1 MNRTAKWTAGCIA
14 WLLVC
19 HAFLASFAVAAP
31 YDPGLT
37 PSPNVSNGTAV
48 YPAKIINDFNT
59 AADVATWS
67 AGENTKSVNFVTG
80 ILNGPGSVYEGA
92 GALEQQPERVKVYAW
107 RTIYRDFATPLD
119 LSDSRYLAFAAN
131 SWGWQPVEYVL
142 RIRLHGADGVNESI
156 AHIKPDS
163 WRTVF
168 VDVSNWSGR
177 GAISKMEIS
186 FMQNFDLEG
195 VPPGA
200 PGYDYWD
207 GRFQIDQISATN
219 VLDMRFSKPGD
230 PEGFTAAQG
239 AVAVDAGALQWTV
252 AGAGDALTSGS
263 FALSIAE
270 RNAISLT
277 LANGTPAE
285 RLKVSWTTE
294 EDPVWDDEKSK
305 TFDVDPSSGMKAY
318 DFNLSDKLNWSGTL
332 QAFRIQPVL
341 EEGEGGVIQLDEA
354 EFKILPPLPPE
365 TIGEL
370 ARPVIGGD
378 GSVVV
383 AGSITSAS
391 VEIDP
396 EARLTL
402 YELPTYSDPFDPA
415 SERVK
420 LGEQPAAASF
430 SFAFPLLDDSRS
442 RLYSKFAVALET
454 DDATLWVDAPQYI
467 ANPQT
472 LAENTYPFPEAKSK
486 KGLQVQYTDDA
497 EELGISHAALNVAY
511 DQMLYLTDSQPANT
525 IPYEFQGKTY
535 YFKKNVVENLDL
547 QIKSLSDNDNIV
559 SLILIMYRNL
569 DPNTPN
575 HILIHPD
582 SEPGGTVYAVNTKT
596 AEGIG
601 YYGAITSFL
610 AERYTREDEAYGRA
624 VNYIVGN
631 EIGQNKVWN
640 NMGPKLIHEYVE
652 DYARTLRLT
661 DTIIRSH
668 YDKARAYVS
677 LDHFWDENL
686 PSDSLWKYDNK
697 NIVDLLTE
705 HLKTNGDIP
714 WNMAFH
720 PYPENLFNPKFWED
734 ATATFDFNT
743 QRITFKNLSV
753 LVDYLRQPEYLY
765 EGEMRRIIL
774 SEQGFHSL
782 DNSEQAQNIQAAAYA
797 YAYYIVEFLDGI
809 DSFILHR
816 HVDHAFEGGLN
827 LGLWT
832 NLPGETATPD
842 RKKLAYHVF
851 RDIDTAKSLEATSF
865 ALDVIGIDSWE
876 AAIPGFDPAKLN
888 DRVAPAYAP
897 AELNGPSQGHDPKAV
912 RISTFENGT
921 DGWTFADNSNGVSSA
936 AGDAYE
942 GASALRVTFSALSKM
957 WRGADLQLSSPVDL
971 SNTPVLKLALKVPG
985 TLPDRTHYAK
995 VKVYSG
1001 STSAEA
1007 VVALPNPGEW
1017 QSIAADFRG
1026 FDGIGAVDRIKVWMS
1041 SPATTNWNGSF
1052 LIDDVS
1058 FERKGETRESVANLD
1073 VSARLL
1079 ADPLGV
1085 GSNLEVTVT
1094 NYDDKKLS
1102 GEIAVTS
1109 EHATFSTSALDVNR
1123 VLPGESKTF
1132 LVSVV
1137 DYAPPPAGGNVTM
1150 TFTYRETAVTKTI
1163 GAVKPNGE
1171 DQVPSNVELLHNFET
1186 GLQGWEAVDNLA
1198 GLRTVETFPNGPTK
1212 PILGSYALNA
1222 RSAVAPATS
1231 WKTAKVAPETAID
1244 MSEAHTFFYHIDSYG
1259 GVPNATYE
1267 TRVVLTG
1274 ADGTTHMHTQAMQA
1288 DRWNRIAT
1296 DVSGWAGRSAVTS
1309 IEIGYRAVGNDMA
1322 WNPEIQYDYIGFEK

>member
-14 WLLVC
+14 WLLIC

-37 PSPNVSNGTAV
+37 PSPNVSSGNAM
-48 YPAKIINDFNT
+48 YPSKIINDFNT
-59 AADVATWS
+59 AADAATWS
-67 AGENTKSVNFVTG
+67 TGENTRSVNFVTG

-92 GALEQQPERVKVYAW
+92 GALEQRPEPVKVYAW
-107 RTIYRDFATPLD
+107 RTIYREFAAPLD
-119 LSDSRYLAFAAN
+119 LSDARYLAFAAN
-131 SWGWQPVEYVL
+131 SWGWQPVDYVL
-142 RIRLHGADGVNESI
+142 RIRLYGADGIHESI
-156 AHIKPDS
+156 AHIQPDR

-177 GAISKMEIS
+177 GAISKMELS

-195 VPPGA
+195 VAPGA

-207 GRFQIDQISATN
+207 GRFQIDYIAATN

-230 PEGFTAAQG
+230 PEGFTASQG
-239 AVAVDAGALQWTV
+239 TVSVASGALQWNV
-252 AGAGDALTSGS
+252 AGPNDTLTSGA
-263 FALSIAE
+263 FAVSIAE
-270 RNAISLT
+270 RNAISLR
-277 LANGTPAE
+277 LANGTPAK
-285 RLKVSWTTE
+285 RMKVSWTTA
-294 EDPVWDDEKSK
+294 EDPDWDEEKSK
-305 TFDVDPSSGMKAY
+305 LFDVEPFSGMKSY
-318 DFNLSDKLNWSGTL
+318 DFNMSNKLSWGGTL
-332 QAFRIQPVL
+332 QSFRIQPVL
-341 EEGEGGVIQLDEA
+341 ADGEGGLVQVDEA
-354 EFKILPPLPPE
+354 EFNILPPLPPE

-370 ARPVIGGD
+370 AQPVIQGGGTVVAEGAVTS
-378 GSVVV
+378 GSV
-383 AGSITSAS
+383 SL
-391 VEIDP
+391 EP
-396 EARLTL
+396 NARLVL
-402 YELPTYSDPFDPA
+402 YEFPTYSNPFDPA
-415 SERVK
+415 SERAK
-420 LGEQPAAASF
+420 LAEQPASTSF
-430 SFAFPLLDDSRS
+430 AFAFPLEDAGRS

-454 DDATLWVDAPQYI
+454 DDATLWVDAPKYI
-467 ANPQT
+467 ANPQS
-472 LAENTYPFPEAKSK
+472 LAERTYPFPEAKSK

-511 DQMLYLTDSQPANT
+511 DQMLYLTDSQPDNT
-525 IPYEFQGKTY
+525 IPYEFQGETY
-535 YFKKNVVENLDL
+535 YFKKNVVEQLDR

-569 DPNTPN
+569 DPSTPN

-596 AEGIG
+596 AEGVG
-601 YYGAITSFL
+601 YYGAVTSFL
-610 AERYTREDEAYGRA
+610 AERYTRADEAYGRA

-631 EIGQNKVWN
+631 EIGQNKIWN

-661 DTIIRSH
+661 DTIVRSH
-668 YDKARAYVS
+668 YDKARVYVS

-697 NIVDLLTE
+697 NIVDMLTA
-705 HLKTNGDIP
+705 HLKTHGDIP

-734 ATATFDFNT
+734 STATFDFHT

-753 LVDYLRQPEYLY
+753 LVDYLRQPDFLY
-765 EGEMRRIIL
+765 NGEMRRIIL

-782 DNSEQAQNIQAAAYA
+782 DNSEQAQKIQAAAYA

-851 RDIDTAKSLEATSF
+851 RDIDTEKSLEATQF

-876 AAIPGFDPAKLN
+876 AAIPGFDPEKLS
-888 DRVAPAYAP
+888 DRVAPAQAP
-897 AELNGPSQGHDPKAV
+897 AEFNGASQGVDPKAV
-912 RISTFENGT
+912 PITDFEDGT
-921 DGWTFADNSNGVSSA
+921 GGWTFADNSNGVSLTA
-936 AGDAYE
+936 DDAYE
-942 GASALRVTFSALSKM
+942 GASALRVSFSALSKM
-957 WRGADLQLSSPVDL
+957 WRGADLKLSAPLDL
-971 SNTPVLKLALKVPG
+971 TNTPVLKLALKVPG
-985 TLPDRTHYAK
+985 PLPDRTYYAK

-1007 VVALPNPGEW
+1007 VAALPNPGEW
-1017 QSIAADFRG
+1017 QSIAADFRD

-1041 SPATTNWNGSF
+1041 SPSTANWSGSF

-1058 FERKGETRESVANLD
+1058 FERKGEANESVANLD
-1073 VSARLL
+1073 ITPRLL

-1085 GSNLEVTVT
+1085 GSTIEVTVT
-1094 NYDDKKLS
+1094 NHDDQKLS

-1109 EHATFSTSALDVNR
+1109 AYAAFSPSTLDVNR
-1123 VLPGESKTF
+1123 VQPGESKTF
-1132 LVSVV
+1132 LLSVA
-1137 DYAPPPAGGNVTM
+1137 DFAPPPAGGNVTM
-1150 TFTYRETAVTKTI
+1150 TFAYRETALTKTI

-1171 DQVPSNVELLHNFET
+1171 DQVPGHVELLYNFET
-1186 GLQGWEAVDNLA
+1186 GLQGWEAAENLA

-1212 PILGSYALNA
+1212 PILGSYALSA
-1222 RSAVAPATS
+1222 RSAVVAATA
-1231 WKTAKVAPETAID
+1231 WKTAMVAPETPID

-1267 TRVVLTG
+1267 TRVLLYG
-1274 ADGTTHMHTQAMQA
+1274 ADGTVHTHIQAMQA

-1296 DVSGWAGRSAVTS
+1296 DVSGWAGRSAVTRIVIS
-1309 IEIGYRAVGNDMA
+1309 FRAVGNDMA
-1322 WNPEIQYDYIGFEK
+1322 WNPEIQYDYIGYEK